1 MQSIEEALSEIKQYR
16 DGTECY
22 PFFVAVDEHECYR
35 RLKDELSVQSACV
48 RLSDFC
54 RGKDVEPDMDAL
66 SSRLR
71 NLTGFSALI
80 GLGEYLALLGKGQ
93 SEAELS
99 KLKDVLLQGGKTVVL
114 CRGCHDVLDKFSRAD
129 PRFDSR
135 RAFFL
140 KRANETFDL
149 TFVPNELD
157 IAAFDGFKAALM
169 ALEDGERNIC
179 LKTALAFTNAAVD
192 VKRIRSAYEGVR
204 HITPTFG
211 VPERCGSKEQWTRLL
226 NELWNFKTFESV
238 FNQHDLSRYAPG
250 KDYAQWLYFIALKMR
265 GTERPY
271 LSYVLDRSDAFG
283 DFDANMLHGILAVD
297 PKDKKF
303 QCLYAE
309 RKSLINRFSESELAG
324 FVAEAKIKGADRILY
339 LTDNTEVERKAII
352 ECLSS
357 YEQLTVDSASQQYP
371 ALHDYLRDFAFT
383 CGELS
388 QPMWNY
394 FERYKRQKVLNRIE
408 DGFLDTVSINA
419 RERRYNLLQTRNEVF
434 DRLDK
439 AGAELYFLDAL
450 GLEFMGFIQSKC
462 AKLGL
467 GLVVRIARANLPSIT
482 AINKDFYEAWRGK
495 KITIK
500 DLDHLKHDG
509 EDGFDY
515 QQTKLPIHL
524 PRELDIISN
533 VLERAKTELASGG
546 ARKIVIASDHG
557 ASRLVVVN
565 GQELKYEVDSKGTN
579 SGRCCAAC
587 DLQGLESATEEN
599 GYLVLANYGRF
610 SGGRKASVEVHGGA
624 SWEEVMV
631 PVIEL
636 MLLNKTVKVSL
647 ISKTITAN
655 FRTKAEIT
663 LFSVD
668 DLDKVSVSVRG
679 TNYSAE
685 KLDANRHKVVLADVK
700 RAGSYDAEVFEGSNL
715 IGCVTFVVKTG
726 TGQENDLF

>member
-1 MQSIEEALSEIKQYR
+1 MHSIEEAVTEIKQYR
-16 DGTECY
+16 DGTESY
-22 PFFVAVDEHECYR
+22 PFFVTVDEPTCYR
-35 RLKDELSVQSACV
+35 RLKDELSVMSACV

-54 RGKDVEPDMDAL
+54 RGKDVEPDLDAL

-71 NLTGFSALI
+71 NLAGFSVLI
-80 GLGEYLALLGKGQ
+80 GLGEYLTLLGRGQ

-99 KLKDVLLQGGKTVVL
+99 KLKDLLLQGGKTVVL
-114 CRGCHDVLDKFSRAD
+114 CRGCHEVLEKFSRVD

-140 KRANETFDL
+140 RNTSETLDL
-149 TFVPNELD
+149 TLVPEGLD
-157 IAAFDGFKAALM
+157 IAAVDGFKAALM
-169 ALEDGERNIC
+169 ALEDGDRIIC

-204 HITPTFG
+204 HIAPTFN

-226 NELWNFKTFESV
+226 NDLWRFKTLEFV
-238 FNQHDLSRYAPG
+238 FNQHDLTRYTPG
-250 KDYAQWLYFIALKMR
+250 QDYAQWLYFIALKMR
-265 GTERPY
+265 GTKRPY
-271 LSYVLDRSDAFG
+271 LSYVLDRTDAFG
-283 DFDANMLHGILAVD
+283 DFDANMLHGILDVD

-309 RKSLINRFSESELAG
+309 RKTLTNRFPESELAG
-324 FVAEAKIKGADRILY
+324 FVAEAKIKGADRVLY
-339 LTDNTEVERKAII
+339 LTDNTEIERKAII

-357 YEQLTVDSASQQYP
+357 HEQLTVDSADKQYP
-371 ALHDYLRDFAFT
+371 ALRDYLRVFAFT

-388 QPMWNY
+388 QPLCNY

-408 DGFLDTVSINA
+408 DGFLDLVSSNA
-419 RERRYNLLQTRNEVF
+419 RERRYNLLQTRDEVF

-450 GLEFMGFIQSKC
+450 GLEFMGFIQAKC

-482 AINKDFYEAWRGK
+482 SINRGFYEAWRGK
-495 KITIK
+495 KVTIK

-524 PRELDIISN
+524 PRELDIISS

-599 GYLVLANYGRF
+599 GFLVLANYGRF

-624 SWEEVMV
+624 SWEEVLV
-631 PVIEL
+631 PIIEL
-636 MLLNKTVKVSL
+636 SLLNKSVKVAL
-647 ISKTITAN
+647 TSKTITAN
-655 FRTKAEIT
+655 FRTKAEIVI
-663 LFSVD
+663 FSVD
-668 DLDKVSVSVRG
+668 ELDHVSVSVRG
-679 TNYSAE
+679 TNYLAE
-685 KLDANRHKVVLADVK
+685 RLDANRHKVVLTEVK
-700 RAGSYDAEVFEGSNL
+700 RAGSYEAEVFEGANL
-715 IGCVTFVVKTG
+715 LGCVSFTVKTG

>member
-1 MQSIEEALSEIKQYR
+1 M
-16 DGTECY
+16 
-22 PFFVAVDEHECYR
+22 
-35 RLKDELSVQSACV
+35 
-48 RLSDFC
+48 
-54 RGKDVEPDMDAL
+54 
-66 SSRLR
+66 
-71 NLTGFSALI
+71 
-80 GLGEYLALLGKGQ
+80 
-93 SEAELS
+93 
-99 KLKDVLLQGGKTVVL
+99 
-114 CRGCHDVLDKFSRAD
+114 
-129 PRFDSR
+129 
-135 RAFFL
+135 
-140 KRANETFDL
+140 
-149 TFVPNELD
+149 
-157 IAAFDGFKAALM
+157 AAL
-169 ALEDGERNIC
+169 ENGERNIC
-179 LKTALAFTNAAVD
+179 LKTSLVFTNAAVD
-192 VKRIRSAYEGVR
+192 VKRIQSAYEGIR
-204 HITPTFG
+204 HIAPAFG
-211 VPERCGSKEQWTRLL
+211 VHEMCGSKEQWTRLL
-226 NELWNFKTFESV
+226 NEIWQLKTLESV
-238 FNQHDLSRYAPG
+238 FSQQDLTRYTPG
-250 KDYAQWLYFIALKMR
+250 KDYVQWLYFISLKMR

-271 LSYVLDRSDAFG
+271 LSLVIDRTDTFE
-283 DFDANMLHGILAVD
+283 DFDTNILNGILGVD

-303 QCLYAE
+303 QCLYDE
-309 RKSLINRFSESELAG
+309 RKTLINRFPESELAG

-352 ECLSS
+352 ECLSN
-357 YEQLTVDSASQQYP
+357 YEQLPIDFANKQYS

-388 QPMWNY
+388 LPMWNY

-408 DGFLDTVSINA
+408 DGFLETVSINA
-419 RERRYNLLQTRNEVF
+419 RERRYNLLQTRDEVF
-434 DRLDK
+434 DRLDN
-439 AGAELYFLDAL
+439 AGAKLYFLDAL

-482 AINKDFYEAWRGK
+482 AINKDFFETWNGK

-533 VLERAKTELASGG
+533 VLERAKTDLVSGG
-546 ARKIVIASDHG
+546 AKKIVIASDHG

-565 GQELKYEVDSKGTN
+565 GQELKYVVDSKGTN

-587 DLQGLESATEEN
+587 DLQGLESVTEEN

-636 MLLNKTVKVSL
+636 MLLNKTIKVSL

-655 FRTKAEIT
+655 FRTRAEIT
-663 LFSVD
+663 LFFVD
-668 DLDKVSVSVRG
+668 DLDNVSVSVRG
-679 TNYSAE
+679 TNYLAE

-700 RAGSYDAEVFEGSNL
+700 RAGSYDAEVFEGANL
-715 IGCVTFVVKTG
+715 IGCVTFAVKTG